1 MTMANENNCNV
12 TLTGVGGYETPIGGV
27 HPANPLINTNAE
39 SASATFFRSG
49 WRPAMGWIC
58 VAAIAYQFLVRAI
71 LPWALTVGGVQ
82 QVPPMAEL
90 DMGSLLTILGGT
102 IGLGGLR
109 TFEKVKGLA

>member
-1 MTMANENNCNV
+1 MENANMVQIE
-12 TLTGVGGYETPIGGV
+12 GTPILPCTTTTTV
-27 HPANPLINTNAE
+27 ATIE

-71 LPWALTVGGVQ
+71 LPWTLTVIGIPA
-82 QVPPMAEL
+82 VPPMVEL

-102 IGLGGLR
+102 LGLGGLR
-109 TFEKVKGLA
+109 TFEKVKGLS